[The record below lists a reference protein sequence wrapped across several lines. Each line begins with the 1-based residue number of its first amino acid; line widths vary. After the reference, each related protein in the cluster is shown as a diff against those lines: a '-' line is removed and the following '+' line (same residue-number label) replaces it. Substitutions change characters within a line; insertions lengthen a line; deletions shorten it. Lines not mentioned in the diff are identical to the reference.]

1 MTRRNAWLACGAC
14 VLGAAVAGWF
24 RPTPL
29 ATNAVGPHDTAWRL
43 PTPASLERSSAA
55 QFAATRGVAW
65 VGSGGAAAG
74 TPSAEWTLLGL
85 VGRPDDR
92 AILVKAGNDPL
103 IKRVGAG
110 DTLPDGSRLVS
121 VGKDDILI
129 DRDGCRVRRPL
140 YPAPEDTPPADCMP
154 AGNDRGQ

>member
-1 MTRRNAWLACGAC
+1 MNHRHAWLAGAC
-14 VLGAAVAGWF
+14 IAFAAIAGWF

-29 ATNAVGPHDTAWRL
+29 ATNAIGAHGAAWRL
-43 PTPASLERSSAA
+43 PTAASHERSSAA
-55 QFAATRGVAW
+55 QFGATRGVSW
-65 VGSGGAAAG
+65 VGSGPAGAG

-92 AILVKAGNDPL
+92 AVLVKAGNDPL

-121 VGKDDILI
+121 VGTNGILI
-129 DRDGCRVRRPL
+129 DRDGCRMRRPL
-140 YPAPEDTPPADCMP
+140 YPAPEQDKTSGECLP

>member
-1 MTRRNAWLACGAC
+1 VNRRHAWVACAC
-14 VLGAAVAGWF
+14 ILVAAIAGWF

-29 ATNAVGPHDTAWRL
+29 ATNAIGPHDAAWQL
-43 PTPASLERSSAA
+43 PTRADLERSSAA
-55 QFAATRGVAW
+55 QFAATRGVSW
-65 VGSGGAAAG
+65 VGSGPGAG

-85 VGRPDDR
+85 VGRANDR
-92 AILVKAGNDPL
+92 AVLVQAGNDPL

-121 VGKDDILI
+121 VGTNGILI
-129 DRDGCRVRRPL
+129 DRDGCRMRRPL
-140 YPAPEDTPPADCMP
+140 YPAPEQDKTSGDCVP